1 MTLTRTV
8 RRWLAALG
16 IAALVTAAGTAP
28 AGAAAAGDDLALYA
42 NNAVLTPGGTL
53 RTISVYP
60 LTDRPLPSSTLT
72 VDRGE
77 VDAFA
82 LVEPPPGT
90 KSCTESGAVIRCTVQ
105 GGADSALLH
114 LSVSAR
120 DGATAGQEG
129 RLTLTLSTPDAG
141 TATAR
146 PTITVGEGVA
156 LVAAAELPLS
166 GRPGARLPAPLA
178 VTNRGATPARG
189 AVLLVQGPYP
199 LLPDRRYQNCQYA
212 ERPIPDLGATVFACS
227 FPDAV
232 LEPGATARPDDS
244 FALRFRRDAWAPD
257 DLRGNAFWFTPAD
270 WQEFLS
276 IARLGDR
283 LGPWGTQGTLRL
295 TTRAGVASAPPQ
307 TDVDPYD
314 NGTALFLHV
323 TGDQRADLAADG
335 ATVTGVVG
343 ATVPLTVGWT
353 NNGPAATT
361 VDGSQQL
368 WTLARVRVPEGA
380 VAVSAPR
387 SCQDVRQI
395 REDDPGPEIPEYG
408 WGVPGARE
416 YECHATENIPPGGQ
430 LRLRFELRITRAA
443 STGRIELRHYR
454 GDERRPDLNPAND
467 SAIIRVAPP
476 ASGGAGGGG
485 TLPIT
490 GDRTALTAGLG
501 ALLLATGAA
510 GYLLARRR
518 NTRFLA

>member
-8 RRWLAALG
+8 QRWLAVLG
-16 IAALVTAAGTAP
+16 GAALIALPGAAP
-28 AGAAAAGDDLALYA
+28 AAAAAADLGLYA
-42 NNAVLTPGGTL
+42 NNAMITPGGTL

-60 LTDRPLPSSTLT
+60 LTDHRLSDSTLT
-72 VDRGE
+72 VDRTG

-82 LVEPPPGT
+82 LVEPPPGAR
-90 KSCTESGAVIRCTVQ
+90 SCTESGAVIRCTVQ

-114 LSVSAR
+114 LSVTAR
-120 DGATAGQEG
+120 AGATAGQEG

-146 PTITVGEGVA
+146 PTVTVGEGVA

-166 GRPGARLPAPLA
+166 GRPGARLRAPLT
-178 VTNRGATPARG
+178 VTNRGGTTARG
-189 AVLLVQGPYP
+189 AVLLVQGPYA
-199 LLPDRRYQNCQYA
+199 LIPDRRYQNCQYA
-212 ERPIPDLGATVFACS
+212 DRPIPDLGATVFACA

-232 LEPGATARPDDS
+232 LEPGATAQPDDS
-244 FALRFRRDAWAPD
+244 FALRFRPDAWAPD
-257 DLRGNAFWFTPAD
+257 DLRGNAFWFTPDD
-270 WQEFLS
+270 WREFLS

-283 LGPWGTQGTLRL
+283 LGPRGSQGTLRL
-295 TTRAGVASAPPQ
+295 TTTAGVASAPPQ

-314 NGTALFLHV
+314 NNTALFLHV
-323 TGDQRADLAADG
+323 TGDRRADLAADG
-335 ATVTGVVG
+335 ATVTGVVDT
-343 ATVPLTVGWT
+343 TVPLTVGWT
-353 NNGPAATT
+353 NNGPAAVTM
-361 VDGSQQL
+361 DGSRQL
-368 WTLARVRVPEGA
+368 WTVARVRVPEGA

-387 SCQDVRQI
+387 SCQDVREI
-395 REDDPGPEIPEYG
+395 RDDDPGPDSPEEGG
-408 WGVPGARE
+408 WGVPGAPE

-490 GDRTALTAGLG
+490 GDRTVVTAGLG

-510 GYLLARRR
+510 GCLLARRR
-518 NTRFLA
+518 DTRFRA